1 MDIDAKSSPQHW
13 RLQDILLYLNNKNK
27 RDTAEKILHSILTSG
42 DILTWNPEKEMVYHG
57 RNIPNTNIIDLLDYT
72 FLPYEAHIPEPRG
85 LELFIKGLAEIGIN
99 ITSIENEYLLT
110 KLAKEEHK
118 MPESQSD
125 DESDSSVVESDDSDD
140 EKESVNESIQ
150 SDSDEEMESNSEKLT
165 CHHCE
170 KDHAHIVYLLTCP
183 RCSWRDFYWD
193 KDDHCTICDEA
204 STLDFSH
211 VIGFCDSCAG
221 GVSYSKSGT
230 TIFTPNKETYRE

>member
-57 RNIPNTNIIDLLDYT
+57 RNIPNTNIIDLLDST

-99 ITSIENEYLLT
+99 KTSIENEYLLT

-125 DESDSSVVESDDSDD
+125 DESE
-140 EKESVNESIQ
+140 
-150 SDSDEEMESNSEKLT
+150 
-165 CHHCE
+165 
-170 KDHAHIVYLLTCP
+170 
-183 RCSWRDFYWD
+183 
-193 KDDHCTICDEA
+193 
-204 STLDFSH
+204 
-211 VIGFCDSCAG
+211 
-221 GVSYSKSGT
+221 
-230 TIFTPNKETYRE
+230 

>member
-1 MDIDAKSSPQHW
+1 MDFDAKSSPQHW
-13 RLQDILLYLNNKNK
+13 RLQDILLYLNNNNIIIIIIIIIIINKSK

-42 DILTWNPEKEMVYHG
+42 DILTWNPQKEMVHHA

-72 FLPYEAHIPEPRG
+72 LLPYEAHIPEPRG
-85 LELFIKGLAEIGIN
+85 LELFIKGLEEIGIN
-99 ITSIENEYLLT
+99 KTLIENEYLLT

-165 CHHCE
+165 CHPLRKRSCSYCLFTDMS
-170 KDHAHIVYLLTCP
+170 KMFVGRFLLGQ
-183 RCSWRDFYWD
+183 R
-193 KDDHCTICDEA
+193 
-204 STLDFSH
+204 
-211 VIGFCDSCAG
+211 
-221 GVSYSKSGT
+221 
-230 TIFTPNKETYRE
+230 